1 MTGVGGRP
9 ELIISGSND
18 LEKWHEYTFN
28 YKPGNLA
35 SPPLVVMP
43 HQPRFDW

>member
-18 LEKWHEYTFN
+18 GKEWKEYDFY
-28 YKPGNLA
+28 YKPGDLTTL
-35 SPPLVVMP
+35 PQLVMP
-43 HQPRFDW
+43 H